1 MSLRTV
7 ILAQAKADA
16 REIYDYLAKHSVQT
30 ADRFLDQLALTIEEV
45 RQSPDRGM
53 HLRAD
58 APELVPTLWRKVEGF
73 PNHLIF
79 FQVDGGKLLVM
90 RVVHG
95 SRNWMQFL

>member
-16 REIYDYLAKHSVQT
+16 REIYEYLAKHSAQT
-30 ADRFLDQLALTIEEV
+30 ADRFLDLLALTIEEL
-45 RQSPDRGM
+45 RHSPDKGI

-79 FQVDGGKLLVM
+79 FQEDGGRLLVM
-90 RVVHG
+90 RVVHS